1 MSGRPPRTPLF
12 TRTAFTRAAS
22 AAAALL
28 LTAALVPA
36 VTLLPAAPSAAAEES
51 VPVMVVLDASG
62 SMMQDDA
69 PGLRID
75 AAKSA
80 VKNLIG
86 AVPDSA
92 RMGLMVY
99 GTGTDS
105 APSSKAAGCAD
116 IRTLAPVGAVDKA
129 SLTAAV
135 DGIKATGY
143 TPVGAS
149 LRAASEALA
158 GVKGK
163 RSVILVSDGID
174 TCAPP
179 AACDVAKE
187 LAATGTDLSIHSIG
201 FKVDASARAELEC
214 ISKATGGTYTDA
226 RDAAA
231 LTEELTIRTTRAI
244 GVYEAQGTPITGGTS
259 PADAPLLSA
268 GQYLDVLDKGSKK
281 NSTAEAGSTRYYRIQ
296 LAPGERGHAAATLLV
311 PRAGETD
318 TSGTAYLA
326 VTVVNAQDERCF
338 IHDTEHVNSNQSFL
352 YPPTAAISTP
362 ALGEDAGDE
371 CFGADA
377 SGEAFLKVERSGSWA
392 WTKALPVELL
402 FATEP
407 AADTRGLP
415 DAHAAALPPV
425 VPAPGGTA
433 SPVTGG
439 ASYNTAA
446 ELTPGLFSD
455 SLLGAETKFYKIPV
469 GYGQRLSFKAT
480 VTADG
485 ASAGS
490 LGKSL
495 DLALFSPL
503 RQETELAPGSEK
515 YILGN
520 SLGFSFMGT
529 GDSLG
534 ASMAVPVRYNNRN
547 SKDDGIELI
556 AYPGGYYLAASLKD
570 NSTAD
575 IGSELAFD
583 LAIDVSGDAED
594 GPLLNAT
601 AATPTA
607 ASSSGPSSGPSE
619 QTPAAAA
626 ADAPREAS
634 TSDAAGP
641 LWWVVG
647 GAGLL
652 AAAAAVFV
660 VFRRSSR
667 RKAG

>member
-1 MSGRPPRTPLF
+1 MSGRPLRKSLF
-12 TRTAFTRAAS
+12 TRSAFTRAAF
-22 AAAALL
+22 AGAALL

-36 VTLLPAAPSAAAEES
+36 AILLPAAPSAAAEES

-105 APSSKAAGCAD
+105 AASSKAAGCAD

-129 SLTAAV
+129 ALTTAV

-149 LRAASEALA
+149 LRKASEAL
-158 GVKGK
+158 GDVKGP
-163 RSVILVSDGID
+163 RSIILVSDGID

-187 LAATGTDLSIHSIG
+187 LAAAGAELSIHSIG
-201 FKVDASARAELEC
+201 FKVDAAARAELEC
-214 ISKATGGTYTDA
+214 ISNATGGTYTDA
-226 RDAAA
+226 QDAAA

-268 GQYLDVLDKGSKK
+268 GQYQDVLDKGSKK
-281 NSTAEAGSTRYYRIQ
+281 NSASEAGSTRYYKIQ
-296 LAPGERGHAAATLLV
+296 LAPGERAHAAATLLV

-318 TSGTAYLA
+318 TSGTAYLS
-326 VTVVNAQDERCF
+326 VSFVDAQDESCL
-338 IHDTEHVNSNQSFL
+338 IQNTEHANSNKSFL
-352 YPPTAAISTP
+352 FPPTAAVSTP
-362 ALGEDAGDE
+362 ALGEDAGDK

-377 SGEAFLKVERSGSWA
+377 KGEAFLKVERAGNWA
-392 WTKALPVELL
+392 WTKELPVELL

-407 AADTRGLP
+407 AGDTKGLP
-415 DAHAAALPPV
+415 DAYPASLPPV

-433 SPVTGG
+433 APVTGG
-439 ASYNTAA
+439 ASYNTAV

-469 GYGQRLSFKAT
+469 GYGQRLSFQAT

-485 ASAGS
+485 ASAGAI
-490 LGKSL
+490 GKSL
-495 DLALFSPL
+495 NLALFNPL
-503 RQETELAPGSEK
+503 RQETELARGSEN
-515 YILGN
+515 YISGH
-520 SLGFSFMGT
+520 SLNYTFIRT
-529 GDSLG
+529 GDSLA

-547 SKDDGIELI
+547 SKDKGIELI
-556 AYPGGYYLAASLKD
+556 AYPGDYYLAASLED
-570 NSTAD
+570 GSTVD
-575 IGSELAFD
+575 IGVELAFD
-583 LAIDVSGDAED
+583 LAIDVSGEAED
-594 GPLLNAT
+594 GPELI
-601 AATPTA
+601 AATLTA
-607 ASSSGPSSGPSE
+607 EPSSGPSSGPSE

-626 ADAPREAS
+626 ADAPQEAS
-634 TSDAAGP
+634 TSAATSP
-641 LWWVVG
+641 LWWG
-647 GAGLL
+647 LGIAGLL
-652 AAAAAVFV
+652 AAAAVVFV
-660 VFRRSSR
+660 VLRRRSSQR
-667 RKAG
+667 PVG

>member
-1 MSGRPPRTPLF
+1 MSGRPLRKSLF
-12 TRTAFTRAAS
+12 TRTAS

-28 LTAALVPA
+28 LAVALVPA
-36 VTLLPAAPSAAAEES
+36 AILMPAAPSAAAEES

-62 SMMQDDA
+62 SMMQNDA

-105 APSSKAAGCAD
+105 AASSKAAGCAD
-116 IRTLAPVGAVDKA
+116 IRTLAPVGAVDKTA
-129 SLTAAV
+129 LTAAV

-158 GVKGK
+158 GVKGP
-163 RSVILVSDGID
+163 RSIILVSDGID

-187 LAATGTDLSIHSIG
+187 LAAAGTELSIHSIG
-201 FKVDASARAELEC
+201 FKVDASARAELDC
-214 ISKATGGTYTDA
+214 IAKATGGTYTDA

-231 LTEELTIRTTRAI
+231 LTDELTIRTTRAI

-268 GQYLDVLDKGSKK
+268 GQHLDMLAKGSEK
-281 NSTAEAGSTRYYRIQ
+281 NSTAEAGSTRYYKVQ
-296 LAPGERGHAAATLLV
+296 LAPGERAHAAATLLV
-311 PRAGETD
+311 PRRGETD
-318 TSGTAYLA
+318 APGTAFLGISY
-326 VTVVNAQDERCF
+326 VDAQDKSCLLQ
-338 IHDTEHVNSNQSFL
+338 DTEHANSNQSFL
-352 YPPTAAISTP
+352 FPPTASLSTP
-362 ALGEDAGDE
+362 ALGEDAADR
-371 CFGADA
+371 CFGSDA
-377 SGEAFLKVERSGSWA
+377 KGEAFLKVERSGSWA
-392 WTKALPVELL
+392 WTQELPVELL

-407 AADTRGLP
+407 AGDTKGLP
-415 DAHAAALPPV
+415 DAHPASLPPV
-425 VPAPGGTA
+425 LPAPGGTA
-433 SPVTGG
+433 APVTGG
-439 ASYNTAA
+439 PSYNTAA
-446 ELTPGLFSD
+446 ELKPGLFSD

-485 ASAGS
+485 ASAGAI
-490 LGKSL
+490 GKSL
-495 DLALFSPL
+495 NLALFNPL
-503 RQETELAPGSEK
+503 RQETELARGSDK
-515 YILGN
+515 YISGN
-520 SLGFSFMGT
+520 SLVYTFIGA
-529 GDSLG
+529 GDSLA

-547 SKDDGIELI
+547 SKDKGIELI
-556 AYPGGYYLAASLKD
+556 AYPGGYYLAASLED

-594 GPLLNAT
+594 GPQLKVTEAS
-601 AATPTA
+601 AE
-607 ASSSGPSSGPSE
+607 ASSEPSA
-619 QTPAAAA
+619 QTSAAAA
-626 ADAPREAS
+626 ADAPPEAS
-634 TSDAAGP
+634 TSDNSSP
-641 LWWVVG
+641 LWWG
-647 GAGLL
+647 LGIAGLL
-652 AAAAAVFV
+652 AAGGGVFV
-660 VFRRSSR
+660 FLRRRSSQR
-667 RKAG
+667 QMG

>member
-1 MSGRPPRTPLF
+1 MSGRPPRKSLF
-12 TRTAFTRAAS
+12 TRSAFTRAAS
-22 AAAALL
+22 AAGALL

-36 VTLLPAAPSAAAEES
+36 AILLPAPPSAAAEES

-105 APSSKAAGCAD
+105 AASSKAAGCTD

-129 SLTAAV
+129 ALTAAV

-149 LRAASEALA
+149 LRAASEAL
-158 GVKGK
+158 GDVKAP
-163 RSVILVSDGID
+163 RSIILVSDGID

-187 LAATGTDLSIHSIG
+187 LAAAGTELSIHSIG

-244 GVYEAQGTPITGGTS
+244 GVYEAQGTPITGGAS
-259 PADAPLLSA
+259 PVDAPLLSA

-281 NSTAEAGSTRYYRIQ
+281 NSTAEAGSTRYYKIQ
-296 LAPGERGHAAATLLV
+296 LAPGERAHAAATLLV

-338 IHDTEHVNSNQSFL
+338 IHDTEHVTSSQSFL
-352 YPPTAAISTP
+352 YPPTAAISTS

-377 SGEAFLKVERSGSWA
+377 TGEAFLKVERSGSWA

-407 AADTRGLP
+407 AADTTGLP
-415 DAHAAALPPV
+415 DAYAAALPPV

-485 ASAGS
+485 AAPGS

-503 RQETELAPGSEK
+503 RQETELAPGSEN

-520 SLGFSFMGT
+520 SLGYSFMGT

-594 GPLLNAT
+594 GPLRI
-601 AATPTA
+601 AAAPA
-607 ASSSGPSSGPSE
+607 AKPSSEPSSGPSE
-619 QTPAAAA
+619 QPSAAA
-626 ADAPREAS
+626 ADAPQEAS
-634 TSDAAGP
+634 TSDAATSP
-641 LWWVVG
+641 LWWG
-647 GAGLL
+647 LGIAGLL
-652 AAAAAVFV
+652 AAAGGVFV
-660 VFRRSSR
+660 FLRRRSSQR
-667 RKAG
+667 PVG

>member
-1 MSGRPPRTPLF
+1 MSGRPPRKSLF
-12 TRTAFTRAAS
+12 TRSAFHRAAS
-22 AAAALL
+22 AGAALL

-36 VTLLPAAPSAAAEES
+36 AILLPAAPSAAAEES

-105 APSSKAAGCAD
+105 AASSKAAGCAD

-129 SLTAAV
+129 ALTTAV

-149 LRAASEALA
+149 LRAASEAL
-158 GVKGK
+158 GDVRGP
-163 RSVILVSDGID
+163 RSIILVSDGID

-187 LAATGTDLSIHSIG
+187 LAAAGTELSIHSIG

-281 NSTAEAGSTRYYRIQ
+281 NSAAEAGSTRYYKLQ
-296 LAPGERGHAAATLLV
+296 LGPGERAHAAATLLV

-318 TSGTAYLA
+318 TSGTAYLS
-326 VTVVNAQDERCF
+326 VSFVDAQDDSCL
-338 IHDTEHVNSNQSFL
+338 IQNTEHANSNQSFL
-352 YPPTAAISTP
+352 FPPTAAVSTP
-362 ALGEDAGDE
+362 ALGEDADDM

-377 SGEAFLKVERSGSWA
+377 QGEAFLKVERAGSWA
-392 WTKALPVELL
+392 WNKELPVELL

-407 AADTRGLP
+407 ASDTKGLT
-415 DAHAAALPPV
+415 DAYPASLPPV

-485 ASAGS
+485 ASAGAI
-490 LGKSL
+490 GKSL
-495 DLALFSPL
+495 NLALFNPL
-503 RQETELAPGSEK
+503 RQEAELARGSEN
-515 YILGN
+515 YISGH
-520 SLGFSFMGT
+520 SLNYTFIRT
-529 GDSLG
+529 GDSLA

-547 SKDDGIELI
+547 SKDTGIELI
-556 AYPGGYYLAASLKD
+556 AYPGGYYLAASLED
-570 NSTAD
+570 GSTED

-594 GPLLNAT
+594 GPLLI
-601 AATPTA
+601 AAAPA
-607 ASSSGPSSGPSE
+607 AKPSSEPSSGPSE

-626 ADAPREAS
+626 ADAPKEAS
-634 TSDAAGP
+634 ASAATSP
-641 LWWVVG
+641 LWWG
-647 GAGLL
+647 LGIAGLL
-652 AAAAAVFV
+652 AAAAVVFV
-660 VFRRSSR
+660 FLRRRSSQR
-667 RKAG
+667 PVG